1 MKLLSIEYLNNDS
14 VIENNRPLSFD
25 KYFEQTKHMAL
36 DQSSCAIT
44 ENVPLVF
51 MDT

>member
-1 MKLLSIEYLNNDS
+1 MEFLSIYYLNNDA

-25 KYFEQTKHMAL
+25 KYFEQTKHMVL

>member
-1 MKLLSIEYLNNDS
+1 M
-14 VIENNRPLSFD
+14 IENNRPVSFD